1 MKNKQPTK
9 GKKMIEDFFKTGEE
23 SFEEAEKKHSD
34 NFIIKTDGTIV
45 EAFPKNGKKFSLEEL
60 QAAVGGLIE
69 LAVLR
74 DGRDLWFNEEGKLI
88 GLEVNIY
95 ATMLWQDTFGS
106 SDVIVGNAIVT
117 KKGQQK

>member
-1 MKNKQPTK
+1 
-9 GKKMIEDFFKTGEE
+9 MIEDFFKTGEE
-23 SFEEAEKKHSD
+23 SLHFQEAEKKHSE

-45 EAFPKNGKKFSLEEL
+45 EASPKNGEEFSLDEL
-60 QAAVGGLIE
+60 QAAVGGMIE

-74 DGRDLWFNEEGKLI
+74 NGKDLWFNEEGKLL
-88 GLEVNIY
+88 GLEVNLI

-106 SDVIVGNAIVT
+106 SDVIVGDAIVT